1 LGQHAAD
8 VLTVMRI
15 LIQGDGIAAY
25 CCAHLLGAAGFQV
38 ATERADRARLPA
50 IMLSDP
56 TQRLF
61 KDVFKQEDLFGD
73 QPRIR
78 KRVVAWGPQ
87 AEPLT
92 LDHTAV
98 VVSEQF
104 LVETIRG
111 RLPLDES
118 REETP
123 DWTIIA
129 SRLPA
134 GSVEQS
140 FGSRVATAVPVT
152 LREGSDPEAC
162 WIESLED
169 GWLFLIP
176 AARGSAWLLSVGS
189 GSLLERSR
197 MILGQIEG
205 LGDPVG
211 EFPAHPRM
219 AWPLCGTGWLACGT
233 AALAFDP
240 LCGDGTGH
248 ALREAILASA
258 VVRAAA
264 RGDGVDQLLAHYEAR
279 LLAGFRR
286 HLAVCRDFYRSGRA
300 GPWWDSELESLDRG
314 MEWCAEQMRTR
325 ADLGHRLVGF
335 ELRSVSP

>member
-1 LGQHAAD
+1 MM
-8 VLTVMRI
+8 MRVAI
-15 LIQGDGIAAY
+15 HGDGIAAH
-25 CCAHLLGAAGFQV
+25 CCAHLLGDAGFRV
-38 ATERADRARLPA
+38 AMERADRSRLPA
-50 IMLSDP
+50 IMLSEP

-61 KDVFKQEDLFGD
+61 TDVFKRQDLFRG

-78 KRVVAWGPQ
+78 KRVVAWAPGAKPV
-87 AEPLT
+87 T
-92 LDHTAV
+92 LDHAAL

-111 RLPLDES
+111 RLPFDQCH
-118 REETP
+118 EEGAA

-129 SRLPA
+129 SRLSA
-134 GSVEQS
+134 GSVEHS
-140 FGSRVATAVPVT
+140 FGSRVATAVAVM
-152 LREGSDPEAC
+152 LKDGSDPEAC

-169 GWLFLIP
+169 GWLFMIP
-176 AARGSAWLLSVGS
+176 AAPGSAWLLSVGGS
-189 GSLLERSR
+189 SLLERSR
-197 MILGQIEG
+197 MIADQIKSWS
-205 LGDPVG
+205 PPIG
-211 EFPAHPRM
+211 EFPAHPRI
-219 AWPLCGTGWLACGT
+219 AWPLCGKGWLACGT

-264 RGDGVDQLLAHYEAR
+264 RGDRVDQLLAHYEAR

-314 MEWCAEQMRTR
+314 LEWCAEEMRTR

-335 ELRSVSP
+335 ELRSISP

>member
-1 LGQHAAD
+1 MHSMSG
-8 VLTVMRI
+8 VVIR
-15 LIQGDGIAAY
+15 GDGIAAH
-25 CCAHLLGAAGFQV
+25 CCAYLLCAAGFRV
-38 ATERADRARLPA
+38 AMERRDRPRLPA
-50 IMLSDP
+50 IVLTEP

-61 KDVFKQEDLFGD
+61 KDVFKQEDWFSGLP
-73 QPRIR
+73 QIR
-78 KRVVAWGPQ
+78 KRVVAWGLN
-87 AEPLT
+87 ARPLA
-92 LDHTAV
+92 LDHVAV

-104 LVETIRG
+104 LVDTILRKLSLDDDRG
-111 RLPLDES
+111 GAE
-118 REETP
+118 P
-123 DWTIIA
+123 DWTILA

-300 GPWWDSELESLDRG
+300 GLWWDSELESLDRG

>member
-1 LGQHAAD
+1 MLRA
-8 VLTVMRI
+8 VV
-15 LIQGDGIAAY
+15 QGDGIAAH
-25 CCAHLLGAAGFQV
+25 CCAHLLGDAGFRV
-38 ATERADRARLPA
+38 AMERADRARLPA
-50 IMLSDP
+50 IMLSEP

-61 KDVFKQEDLFGD
+61 KDVFKQEDLFGG

-78 KRVVAWGPQ
+78 KRVVAWGPK

-92 LDHTAV
+92 LDHAAV
-98 VVSEQF
+98 VVSERI

-111 RLPLDES
+111 RLPLDKS
-118 REETP
+118 REEAP

-134 GSVEQS
+134 GSVEHS

-152 LREGSDPEAC
+152 LKDGSDPESC

-176 AARGSAWLLSVGS
+176 AAPRSAWLLSIGGS
-189 GSLLERSR
+189 SLLERSR
-197 MILGQIEG
+197 LIAGQIVE
-205 LGDPVG
+205 LGVPAG
-211 EFPAHPRM
+211 EFPAHPRI
-219 AWPLCGTGWLACGT
+219 AWPLCGAGWLACGT

-264 RGDGVDQLLAHYEAR
+264 RGDGVNQLLAHYEAR

-286 HLAVCRDFYRSGRA
+286 HLAVCRSFYRSGRA

-314 MEWCAEQMRTR
+314 MEWCAEEMRTR